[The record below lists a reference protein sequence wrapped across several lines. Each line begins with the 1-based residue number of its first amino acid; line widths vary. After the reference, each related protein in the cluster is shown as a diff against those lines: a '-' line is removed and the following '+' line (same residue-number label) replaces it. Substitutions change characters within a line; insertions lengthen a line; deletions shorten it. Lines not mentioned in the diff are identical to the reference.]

1 MAEEKKVEL
10 KEESM
15 EDVAGGCFLD
25 SSKELKRGLLDS
37 SKELKGIVIDNKN
50 KVLDREKFERK
61 IDLGS
66 EDK

>member
-10 KEESM
+10 TEESM
-15 EDVAGGCFLD
+15 EDVAGGC
-25 SSKELKRGLLDS
+25 LLDS
-37 SKELKGIVIDNKN
+37 SKEFKRIVIDNKN

>member
-15 EDVAGGCFLD
+15 EDVTGGCLLD
-25 SSKELKRGLLDS
+25 SPKEPNSSKELKR
-37 SKELKGIVIDNKN
+37 IVIDNKN
-50 KVLDREKFERK
+50 EVLDREKFERK

>member
-15 EDVAGGCFLD
+15 EDVAGGCLLD
-25 SSKELKRGLLDS
+25 SSKERGGLLDS
-37 SKELKGIVIDNKN
+37 SKELKRIVIDNKN
-50 KVLDREKFERK
+50 EVLDRKKFERK

>member
-10 KEESM
+10 NEESM
-15 EDVAGGCFLD
+15 EDVAGGCLLD
-25 SSKELKRGLLDS
+25 RPKEPISSKELKR
-37 SKELKGIVIDNKN
+37 IVIDNKN
-50 KVLDREKFERK
+50 EVLDRDKFERK